1 MKDNG
6 IEDILIDNNYDSK
19 KKKNKKGIIIAF
31 FLLLII
37 LGGLCFAY
45 WYFTRP
51 TTTAKQLFF
60 NQLSNTNVKNVL
72 EINSYKEILSKLID
86 ESSEITS
93 KINFST
99 TIENENLEGL
109 DVSKFV
115 LDLSNMNDVETKK
128 NYSELDINYSGNE
141 VLKVKMLAN
150 KDAFAIA
157 SDEIVNKYVGFRYNT
172 INEENSK
179 ANLIN
184 EIYTAQ
190 GIDIK
195 EEQKQT
201 FINKYFNKIYENIAE
216 EKFSYQDNYVLDGS
230 TSTDVVAYTLKL
242 NQEELKNLL
251 KNLLTELKN
260 DDELLEQLIEEPKN
274 SLQTEENNNQE
285 NLNNEENME
294 NDTIS
299 ESNDGE
305 NQNSENIDNIDMQN
319 TETLEENHN
328 SSESEDTDE
337 TAVSNEN
344 SEENISET
352 NEQNNEEFET
362 TERIS
367 LDPVSSENIENEEDL
382 AIEILKILFG
392 KKANITLDDFKNT
405 IDELINKIDNL
416 EGNGI
421 IFNIY
426 ASELG
431 TEKINIILPNE
442 SSFDIEFKNQSD
454 SGAYLKVTY
463 LYKGDNN
470 IFAFLKENSKNVYSQ
485 EDPLIVEETEQIDSS
500 KNSGYSIEI
509 NRSNQEASNRVKL
522 TFSFINSEE
531 INKKISLETN
541 LEGNE
546 NSKNLK
552 LDNIMIFT
560 TENGETTITSESNIK
575 FKNIEDIENIN
586 QENTLFLEDLS
597 QEDYDITVQ
606 AIKDKI
612 SQVYNEKKE
621 KFNFLDANIGN
632 SVIEQNLEE
641 NSSENNKNI
650 VKEALQKRIDE
661 LRNEAI
667 ANGVEFNLQSLENL
681 QIDGYEVAS
690 TINENMAVVVIDIY
704 TFNIDKDFNITEAQ

>member
-184 EIYTAQ
+184 EIYRAQ

-242 NQEELKNLL
+242 NHEELKNLL

-305 NQNSENIDNIDMQN
+305 NQNSE
-319 TETLEENHN
+319 
-328 SSESEDTDE
+328 
-337 TAVSNEN
+337 
-344 SEENISET
+344 ENISET

-367 LDPVSSENIENEEDL
+367 LDPVSSENFENEEDL

-442 SSFDIEFKNQSD
+442 SSFDIELKNKSD

-485 EDPLIVEETEQIDSS
+485 ENPLIVEETEEIDSS

-641 NSSENNKNI
+641 SSSEDNKNI

-667 ANGVEFNLQSLENL
+667 ANGIEFNLQSLENL

>member
-6 IEDILIDNNYDSK
+6 IEDILIDNNYDSN

-184 EIYTAQ
+184 EIYRAQ

-242 NQEELKNLL
+242 NHEELKNLL

-305 NQNSENIDNIDMQN
+305 NQ
-319 TETLEENHN
+319 
-328 SSESEDTDE
+328 
-337 TAVSNEN
+337 N

-485 EDPLIVEETEQIDSS
+485 ENPLIVEETEEIDSL

-641 NSSENNKNI
+641 SSSEDNKNI

-667 ANGVEFNLQSLENL
+667 ANSIEFNLQSLENL

>member
-172 INEENSK
+172 IKEENSK

-184 EIYTAQ
+184 EIYRAQ

-274 SLQTEENNNQE
+274 SLQTEENNSQE

-305 NQNSENIDNIDMQN
+305 NQ
-319 TETLEENHN
+319 
-328 SSESEDTDE
+328 
-337 TAVSNEN
+337 N

-382 AIEILKILFG
+382 AIEILKIIFG

-405 IDELINKIDNL
+405 IDELINRIDNL

-485 EDPLIVEETEQIDSS
+485 ENPLIVEETEEIDSS

-597 QEDYDITVQ
+597 QEEYDITVQ

-641 NSSENNKNI
+641 SSSEDNKNI

-667 ANGVEFNLQSLENL
+667 ANGIEFNLQSLENL

>member
-6 IEDILIDNNYDSK
+6 IEDILIDNNYEKK

-184 EIYTAQ
+184 EIYRAQ

-242 NQEELKNLL
+242 NHEELKNLL

-305 NQNSENIDNIDMQN
+305 NQNSE
-319 TETLEENHN
+319 
-328 SSESEDTDE
+328 
-337 TAVSNEN
+337 
-344 SEENISET
+344 ENISET

-392 KKANITLDDFKNT
+392 KKANITLEDFKNT

-442 SSFDIEFKNQSD
+442 SSFDIELKNKSD

-641 NSSENNKNI
+641 SSSEDNKNI

-667 ANGVEFNLQSLENL
+667 ANGIEFNLQSLENL

>member
-115 LDLSNMNDVETKK
+115 LDLSNMNDVEIKK

-184 EIYTAQ
+184 EIYRAQ

-242 NQEELKNLL
+242 NHEELKNLL

-305 NQNSENIDNIDMQN
+305 NQNSE
-319 TETLEENHN
+319 
-328 SSESEDTDE
+328 
-337 TAVSNEN
+337 
-344 SEENISET
+344 ENISET

-367 LDPVSSENIENEEDL
+367 LDPVSSENFENEEDL

-405 IDELINKIDNL
+405 IDELINRIDNL

-442 SSFDIEFKNQSD
+442 SSFDIELKNKSD

-597 QEDYDITVQ
+597 QEEYDITVQ

-641 NSSENNKNI
+641 SSSEDNKNI

>member
-184 EIYTAQ
+184 EIYRAQ

-242 NQEELKNLL
+242 NHEELKNLL

-274 SLQTEENNNQE
+274 SLQTEENNSQE

-305 NQNSENIDNIDMQN
+305 NQ
-319 TETLEENHN
+319 
-328 SSESEDTDE
+328 
-337 TAVSNEN
+337 N

-392 KKANITLDDFKNT
+392 KKANITLEDFKNT

-442 SSFDIEFKNQSD
+442 SSFDIELKNKSD

-597 QEDYDITVQ
+597 QEEYDITVQ

-641 NSSENNKNI
+641 SSSEDNKNI

-667 ANGVEFNLQSLENL
+667 ANGVEFNLHSLENL

>member
-172 INEENSK
+172 IKEENSK

-184 EIYTAQ
+184 EIYRAQ

-216 EKFSYQDNYVLDGS
+216 EKFSYQDNYVLDES

-274 SLQTEENNNQE
+274 SLQTEENNSQE

-305 NQNSENIDNIDMQN
+305 NQ
-319 TETLEENHN
+319 
-328 SSESEDTDE
+328 
-337 TAVSNEN
+337 N

-382 AIEILKILFG
+382 AIEILKIIFG

-405 IDELINKIDNL
+405 IDELINRIDNL

-485 EDPLIVEETEQIDSS
+485 ENPLIVEETEEIDSS

-641 NSSENNKNI
+641 SSSEDNKNI

>member
-172 INEENSK
+172 IKEENSK

-184 EIYTAQ
+184 EIYRAQ

-274 SLQTEENNNQE
+274 SLQTEENNSQE

-305 NQNSENIDNIDMQN
+305 NQ
-319 TETLEENHN
+319 
-328 SSESEDTDE
+328 
-337 TAVSNEN
+337 N

-382 AIEILKILFG
+382 AIEILKIIFG

-405 IDELINKIDNL
+405 IDELINRIDNL

-485 EDPLIVEETEQIDSS
+485 ENPLIVEETEEIDSS

-641 NSSENNKNI
+641 SSSEDNKNI

>member
-19 KKKNKKGIIIAF
+19 KKKNKKGIIIAV

-172 INEENSK
+172 IKEENSK

-184 EIYTAQ
+184 EIYRAQ

-305 NQNSENIDNIDMQN
+305 NQNSE
-319 TETLEENHN
+319 
-328 SSESEDTDE
+328 
-337 TAVSNEN
+337 
-344 SEENISET
+344 ENISET

-367 LDPVSSENIENEEDL
+367 LDPVSSENFENEEDL

-442 SSFDIEFKNQSD
+442 SSFDIELKNKSD

-485 EDPLIVEETEQIDSS
+485 ENPLIVEETEEIDSS

-641 NSSENNKNI
+641 SSSEDNKNI

>member
-172 INEENSK
+172 IKEENSK

-184 EIYTAQ
+184 EIYRAQ

-242 NQEELKNLL
+242 NHEELKNLL

-274 SLQTEENNNQE
+274 SLQTEENNSQE

-305 NQNSENIDNIDMQN
+305 NQ
-319 TETLEENHN
+319 
-328 SSESEDTDE
+328 
-337 TAVSNEN
+337 N

-382 AIEILKILFG
+382 AIEILKIIFG

-405 IDELINKIDNL
+405 IDELINRIDNL

-426 ASELG
+426 ASELR

-485 EDPLIVEETEQIDSS
+485 ENPLIVEETEEIDSS

-597 QEDYDITVQ
+597 QEEYDITVQ

-641 NSSENNKNI
+641 SSSEDNKNI

>member
-157 SDEIVNKYVGFRYNT
+157 SDEIVNKYVSFRYNT

-184 EIYTAQ
+184 EIYRAQ

-242 NQEELKNLL
+242 NHEELKNLL

-305 NQNSENIDNIDMQN
+305 NQ
-319 TETLEENHN
+319 
-328 SSESEDTDE
+328 
-337 TAVSNEN
+337 N

-442 SSFDIEFKNQSD
+442 SSFDIELKNKSD

-597 QEDYDITVQ
+597 QEEYDITVQ

-641 NSSENNKNI
+641 SSSEDNKNI

>member
-184 EIYTAQ
+184 EIYRAQ

-242 NQEELKNLL
+242 NHEELKNLL

-274 SLQTEENNNQE
+274 SLQTEENNSQE

-305 NQNSENIDNIDMQN
+305 NQ
-319 TETLEENHN
+319 
-328 SSESEDTDE
+328 
-337 TAVSNEN
+337 N

-382 AIEILKILFG
+382 AIEILKIIFG

-405 IDELINKIDNL
+405 IDELINRIDNL

-485 EDPLIVEETEQIDSS
+485 ENPLIVEETEEIDSS

-641 NSSENNKNI
+641 SSSEDNKNI

-667 ANGVEFNLQSLENL
+667 ANGIEFNLQSLENL

>member
-172 INEENSK
+172 INEENAK

-184 EIYTAQ
+184 EIYRAQ

-216 EKFSYQDNYVLDGS
+216 EKFSYQDNYVLDES

-305 NQNSENIDNIDMQN
+305 NQNSE
-319 TETLEENHN
+319 
-328 SSESEDTDE
+328 
-337 TAVSNEN
+337 
-344 SEENISET
+344 ENISET

-367 LDPVSSENIENEEDL
+367 LDPVSSENFENEEDL

-442 SSFDIEFKNQSD
+442 SSFDIELKNKSD

-597 QEDYDITVQ
+597 QEEYDITVQ

-641 NSSENNKNI
+641 SSSEDNKNI

>member
-128 NYSELDINYSGNE
+128 KYSELDINYSGNE

-172 INEENSK
+172 IKEENSK

-184 EIYTAQ
+184 EIYRAQ

-274 SLQTEENNNQE
+274 SLQTEENNSQE

-305 NQNSENIDNIDMQN
+305 NQ
-319 TETLEENHN
+319 
-328 SSESEDTDE
+328 
-337 TAVSNEN
+337 N

-367 LDPVSSENIENEEDL
+367 LDPVSSENFENEEDL

-442 SSFDIEFKNQSD
+442 SSFDIELKNKSD

-597 QEDYDITVQ
+597 QEEYDITVQ

-641 NSSENNKNI
+641 SSSEDNKNI

>member
-184 EIYTAQ
+184 EIYRAQ

-305 NQNSENIDNIDMQN
+305 NQNSE
-319 TETLEENHN
+319 
-328 SSESEDTDE
+328 
-337 TAVSNEN
+337 
-344 SEENISET
+344 ENISET

-382 AIEILKILFG
+382 AIEILKIIFG

-405 IDELINKIDNL
+405 IDELINRIDNL

-485 EDPLIVEETEQIDSS
+485 ENPLIVEETEEIDSS

-641 NSSENNKNI
+641 SSSEDNKNI

>member
-172 INEENSK
+172 IKEENSK

-184 EIYTAQ
+184 EIYRAQ

-216 EKFSYQDNYVLDGS
+216 EKFSYQDNYVLDES

-274 SLQTEENNNQE
+274 SLQTEENNSQE

-305 NQNSENIDNIDMQN
+305 NQ
-319 TETLEENHN
+319 
-328 SSESEDTDE
+328 
-337 TAVSNEN
+337 N

-382 AIEILKILFG
+382 AIEILKIIFG

-405 IDELINKIDNL
+405 IDELINRIDNL

-485 EDPLIVEETEQIDSS
+485 ENPLIVEETEEIDSS

-597 QEDYDITVQ
+597 QEEYDITVQ

-641 NSSENNKNI
+641 SSSEDNKNI

>member
-172 INEENSK
+172 IKEENSK

-184 EIYTAQ
+184 EIYRAQ

-260 DDELLEQLIEEPKN
+260 DDELLEQLIEEPQN
-274 SLQTEENNNQE
+274 SLQTEENNSQE

-305 NQNSENIDNIDMQN
+305 NQ
-319 TETLEENHN
+319 
-328 SSESEDTDE
+328 
-337 TAVSNEN
+337 N

-382 AIEILKILFG
+382 AIEILKIIFG

-405 IDELINKIDNL
+405 IDELINRIDNL

-485 EDPLIVEETEQIDSS
+485 ENPLIVEETEEIDSS

-641 NSSENNKNI
+641 SSSEDNKNI

-667 ANGVEFNLQSLENL
+667 ANGIEFNLQSLENL

>member
-172 INEENSK
+172 IKEENSK

-184 EIYTAQ
+184 EIYRAQ

-305 NQNSENIDNIDMQN
+305 NQNSE
-319 TETLEENHN
+319 
-328 SSESEDTDE
+328 
-337 TAVSNEN
+337 
-344 SEENISET
+344 ENISET

-382 AIEILKILFG
+382 AIEILKIIFG

-405 IDELINKIDNL
+405 IDELINRIDNL

-485 EDPLIVEETEQIDSS
+485 ENPLIVEETEQIDSS

-641 NSSENNKNI
+641 SSSEDNKNI

-667 ANGVEFNLQSLENL
+667 ANGIEFNLQSLENL

>member
-184 EIYTAQ
+184 EIYRAQ

-274 SLQTEENNNQE
+274 SLQTEENNSQE

-305 NQNSENIDNIDMQN
+305 NQ
-319 TETLEENHN
+319 
-328 SSESEDTDE
+328 
-337 TAVSNEN
+337 N

-382 AIEILKILFG
+382 AIEILKIIFG

-405 IDELINKIDNL
+405 IDELINRIDNL

-485 EDPLIVEETEQIDSS
+485 ENPLIVEETEEIDSS

-641 NSSENNKNI
+641 SSSEDNKNI

-667 ANGVEFNLQSLENL
+667 ANSIEFNLQSLENL

>member
-172 INEENSK
+172 IKEENSK

-184 EIYTAQ
+184 EIYRAQ

-274 SLQTEENNNQE
+274 SLQTEENNSQE

-305 NQNSENIDNIDMQN
+305 NQ
-319 TETLEENHN
+319 
-328 SSESEDTDE
+328 
-337 TAVSNEN
+337 N

-382 AIEILKILFG
+382 AIEILKIIFG

-405 IDELINKIDNL
+405 IDELINRIDNL

-485 EDPLIVEETEQIDSS
+485 ENPLIVEETEEIDSS

-641 NSSENNKNI
+641 SSSEDNKNI

-667 ANGVEFNLQSLENL
+667 ANGIEFNLQSLENL

>member
-184 EIYTAQ
+184 EIYRAQ

-242 NQEELKNLL
+242 NHEELKNLL

-305 NQNSENIDNIDMQN
+305 NQNSE
-319 TETLEENHN
+319 
-328 SSESEDTDE
+328 
-337 TAVSNEN
+337 
-344 SEENISET
+344 ENISET

-392 KKANITLDDFKNT
+392 KKANITLEDFKNT

-442 SSFDIEFKNQSD
+442 SSFDIELKNKSD

-597 QEDYDITVQ
+597 QEEYDITVQ

-641 NSSENNKNI
+641 SSSEDNKNI

-667 ANGVEFNLQSLENL
+667 ANGIEFNLQSLENL

>member
-172 INEENSK
+172 INEENAK

-184 EIYTAQ
+184 EIYRAQ

-242 NQEELKNLL
+242 NHEELKNLL

-305 NQNSENIDNIDMQN
+305 NQNSE
-319 TETLEENHN
+319 
-328 SSESEDTDE
+328 
-337 TAVSNEN
+337 
-344 SEENISET
+344 ENISET

-367 LDPVSSENIENEEDL
+367 LDPVSSENFENEEDL

-442 SSFDIEFKNQSD
+442 SSFDIELKNKSD

-597 QEDYDITVQ
+597 QEEYDITVQ

-641 NSSENNKNI
+641 SSSEDNKNI

>member
-172 INEENSK
+172 IKEENSK

-184 EIYTAQ
+184 EIYRAQ

-242 NQEELKNLL
+242 NHEELKNLL

-305 NQNSENIDNIDMQN
+305 NQNSE
-319 TETLEENHN
+319 
-328 SSESEDTDE
+328 
-337 TAVSNEN
+337 
-344 SEENISET
+344 ENISET

-382 AIEILKILFG
+382 AIEILKIIFG

-405 IDELINKIDNL
+405 IDELINRIDNL

-485 EDPLIVEETEQIDSS
+485 ENPLIVEETEEIDSS

-597 QEDYDITVQ
+597 PEDYDITVQ

-641 NSSENNKNI
+641 SSSEDNKNI

>member
-184 EIYTAQ
+184 EIYRAQ

-242 NQEELKNLL
+242 NHEELKNLL

-305 NQNSENIDNIDMQN
+305 NQ
-319 TETLEENHN
+319 
-328 SSESEDTDE
+328 
-337 TAVSNEN
+337 N

-442 SSFDIEFKNQSD
+442 SSFDIELKNKSD

-597 QEDYDITVQ
+597 QEEYDITVQ

-641 NSSENNKNI
+641 SSSEDNKNI

-667 ANGVEFNLQSLENL
+667 ANGIEFNLQSLENL

>member
-172 INEENSK
+172 IKEENSK

-184 EIYTAQ
+184 EIYRAQ

-274 SLQTEENNNQE
+274 SLQTEENNSQE

-305 NQNSENIDNIDMQN
+305 NQ
-319 TETLEENHN
+319 
-328 SSESEDTDE
+328 
-337 TAVSNEN
+337 N

-382 AIEILKILFG
+382 AIEILKIIFG

-405 IDELINKIDNL
+405 IDELINRIDNL

-485 EDPLIVEETEQIDSS
+485 ENPLIVEETEEIDSS

-641 NSSENNKNI
+641 SSSEDNKNI

-667 ANGVEFNLQSLENL
+667 ANGIEFNLQSLENL

-704 TFNIDKDFNITEAQ
+704 TFNIDKDFNITEA

>member
-172 INEENSK
+172 IKEENSK

-184 EIYTAQ
+184 EIYRAQ

-242 NQEELKNLL
+242 NHEELKNLL

-305 NQNSENIDNIDMQN
+305 NQNSE
-319 TETLEENHN
+319 
-328 SSESEDTDE
+328 
-337 TAVSNEN
+337 
-344 SEENISET
+344 ENISET

-382 AIEILKILFG
+382 AIEILKIIFG

-405 IDELINKIDNL
+405 IDELINRIDNL

-485 EDPLIVEETEQIDSS
+485 ENPLIVEETEEIDSS

-641 NSSENNKNI
+641 SSSEDNKNI

>member
-51 TTTAKQLFF
+51 TTTTKQLFF

-184 EIYTAQ
+184 EIYRAQ

-305 NQNSENIDNIDMQN
+305 NQNSE
-319 TETLEENHN
+319 
-328 SSESEDTDE
+328 
-337 TAVSNEN
+337 
-344 SEENISET
+344 ENISET

-442 SSFDIEFKNQSD
+442 SSFDIELKNKSD

-597 QEDYDITVQ
+597 QEEYDITVQ

-641 NSSENNKNI
+641 SSSEDNKNI

>member
-184 EIYTAQ
+184 EIYRAQ

-242 NQEELKNLL
+242 NHEELKNLL

-274 SLQTEENNNQE
+274 SLQTEENNSQE

-305 NQNSENIDNIDMQN
+305 NQ
-319 TETLEENHN
+319 
-328 SSESEDTDE
+328 
-337 TAVSNEN
+337 N

-392 KKANITLDDFKNT
+392 KKANITLEDFKNT

-442 SSFDIEFKNQSD
+442 SSFDIELKNKSD

-485 EDPLIVEETEQIDSS
+485 ENPLIVEETEEIDSS

-597 QEDYDITVQ
+597 QEEYDITVQ

-641 NSSENNKNI
+641 SSSEDNKNI

-667 ANGVEFNLQSLENL
+667 ANGVEFNLHSLENL

>member
-172 INEENSK
+172 IKEENSK

-184 EIYTAQ
+184 EIYRAQ

-274 SLQTEENNNQE
+274 SLQTEENNSQE

-305 NQNSENIDNIDMQN
+305 NQ
-319 TETLEENHN
+319 
-328 SSESEDTDE
+328 
-337 TAVSNEN
+337 N

-382 AIEILKILFG
+382 AIEILKIIFG

-405 IDELINKIDNL
+405 IDELINRIDNL

-485 EDPLIVEETEQIDSS
+485 ENPLIVEETEEIDSS

-641 NSSENNKNI
+641 SSSEDNKNI

-667 ANGVEFNLQSLENL
+667 ANGIEFNLQSLENL

-704 TFNIDKDFNITEAQ
+704 TFNIYKDFNITEAQ

>member
-115 LDLSNMNDVETKK
+115 LDLSNMNDVEIKK

-172 INEENSK
+172 IKEENSK

-184 EIYTAQ
+184 EIYRAQ

-274 SLQTEENNNQE
+274 SLQTEENNSQE

-305 NQNSENIDNIDMQN
+305 NQ
-319 TETLEENHN
+319 
-328 SSESEDTDE
+328 
-337 TAVSNEN
+337 N

-382 AIEILKILFG
+382 AIEILKIIFG

-405 IDELINKIDNL
+405 IDELINRIDNL

-485 EDPLIVEETEQIDSS
+485 ENPLIVEETEEIDSS

-641 NSSENNKNI
+641 SSSEDNKNI

-667 ANGVEFNLQSLENL
+667 ANGIEFNLQSLENL

>member
-184 EIYTAQ
+184 EIYRAQ

-242 NQEELKNLL
+242 NHEELKNLL

-305 NQNSENIDNIDMQN
+305 NQNSE
-319 TETLEENHN
+319 
-328 SSESEDTDE
+328 
-337 TAVSNEN
+337 
-344 SEENISET
+344 ENISET

-392 KKANITLDDFKNT
+392 KKANITLEDFKNT

-442 SSFDIEFKNQSD
+442 SSFDIELKNKSD

-597 QEDYDITVQ
+597 QEEYDITVQ

-641 NSSENNKNI
+641 SSSEDNKNI

>member
-184 EIYTAQ
+184 EIYRAQ

-305 NQNSENIDNIDMQN
+305 NQNSE
-319 TETLEENHN
+319 
-328 SSESEDTDE
+328 
-337 TAVSNEN
+337 
-344 SEENISET
+344 ENISET

-367 LDPVSSENIENEEDL
+367 LDPVSSENFENEEDL

-442 SSFDIEFKNQSD
+442 SSFDIELKNKSD

-597 QEDYDITVQ
+597 QEEYDITVQ

-641 NSSENNKNI
+641 SSSEDNKNI

>member
-184 EIYTAQ
+184 EIYRAQ

-242 NQEELKNLL
+242 NHEELKNLL

-305 NQNSENIDNIDMQN
+305 NQNSE
-319 TETLEENHN
+319 
-328 SSESEDTDE
+328 
-337 TAVSNEN
+337 
-344 SEENISET
+344 ENISET

-382 AIEILKILFG
+382 AIEILKILFA

-442 SSFDIEFKNQSD
+442 SSFDIELKNKSD

-597 QEDYDITVQ
+597 QEEYDITVQ

-641 NSSENNKNI
+641 SSSEDNKNI

>member
-184 EIYTAQ
+184 EIYRAQ

-305 NQNSENIDNIDMQN
+305 NQNSE
-319 TETLEENHN
+319 
-328 SSESEDTDE
+328 
-337 TAVSNEN
+337 
-344 SEENISET
+344 ENISET

-367 LDPVSSENIENEEDL
+367 LDPVSSENFENEEDL

-442 SSFDIEFKNQSD
+442 SSFDIELKNKSD

-485 EDPLIVEETEQIDSS
+485 ENPLIVEETEEIDSS

-641 NSSENNKNI
+641 SSSEDNKNI

-667 ANGVEFNLQSLENL
+667 ANGIEFNLQSLENL

>member
-184 EIYTAQ
+184 EIYRAQ

-242 NQEELKNLL
+242 NHEELKNLL

-305 NQNSENIDNIDMQN
+305 NQNSE
-319 TETLEENHN
+319 
-328 SSESEDTDE
+328 
-337 TAVSNEN
+337 
-344 SEENISET
+344 ENISET

-392 KKANITLDDFKNT
+392 KKANITLEDFKNT

-442 SSFDIEFKNQSD
+442 SSFDIELKNKSD

-641 NSSENNKNI
+641 SSSEDNKI
-650 VKEALQKRIDE
+650 
-661 LRNEAI
+661 
-667 ANGVEFNLQSLENL
+667 
-681 QIDGYEVAS
+681 
-690 TINENMAVVVIDIY
+690 
-704 TFNIDKDFNITEAQ
+704 

>member
-184 EIYTAQ
+184 EIYRAQ

-242 NQEELKNLL
+242 NHEELKNLL

-305 NQNSENIDNIDMQN
+305 NQ
-319 TETLEENHN
+319 
-328 SSESEDTDE
+328 
-337 TAVSNEN
+337 N

-442 SSFDIEFKNQSD
+442 SSFDIELKNKSD

-485 EDPLIVEETEQIDSS
+485 EDPLIVEETEQIDFS

-597 QEDYDITVQ
+597 QEEYDITVQ

-641 NSSENNKNI
+641 SSSEDNKNI

>member
-172 INEENSK
+172 IKEENSK

-184 EIYTAQ
+184 EIYRAQ

-242 NQEELKNLL
+242 NHEELKNLL

-274 SLQTEENNNQE
+274 SLQTEENNSQE

-305 NQNSENIDNIDMQN
+305 NQ
-319 TETLEENHN
+319 
-328 SSESEDTDE
+328 
-337 TAVSNEN
+337 N

-382 AIEILKILFG
+382 AIEILKIIFG
-392 KKANITLDDFKNT
+392 KKANITLDDFKNA
-405 IDELINKIDNL
+405 IDELINRIDNL

-485 EDPLIVEETEQIDSS
+485 ENPLIVEETEEIDSS

-597 QEDYDITVQ
+597 QEEYDITVQ

-641 NSSENNKNI
+641 SSSEDNKNI

-667 ANGVEFNLQSLENL
+667 ANGIEFNLQSLENL